1 MPFEA
6 YKLYQEYEPDK
17 YKTSTQE
24 KVARALAEAKK
35 EGLVPKQEAIDFKEV
50 KEILGKDFIGP
61 EAVEMALGIKLS
73 PEELEQVENIPFTR
87 EELEQAKELG
97 MMLVLR
103 VPHDKDKQPLTL
115 NRMREILAGEDKLGD
130 PKKKKSKLIYSQP
143 GEGWYNNE
151 AFATGGVTGFGWGLA
166 KKEVLQESLSK
177 NWDEQEEILKKWAEE
192 NNIDPQTIR
201 RRTPIEVAY
210 DTMLYYGANKEAL
223 LGGTYDWTS
232 VQSSVGR
239 FVNVGDFDSGGLNV
253 SRDTRDG
260 RDSDL
265 GVCPAR

>member
-6 YKLYQEYEPDK
+6 YKIYQEYEPDK

-35 EGLVPKQEAIDFKEV
+35 DGLVPKQEAIDFREV
-50 KEILGKDFIGP
+50 QEILGKDFIGP
-61 EAVEMALGIKLS
+61 EAIETTLGIKLS

-97 MMLVLR
+97 MLLVLR

-151 AFATGGVTGFGWGLA
+151 AFATGSVTGFGWGLA

-177 NWDEQEEILKKWAEE
+177 NWDEQEEILKKWAGK
-192 NNIDPQTIR
+192 NNIDPQAIR

-210 DTMLYYGANKEAL
+210 DTMLYYGANKETL
-223 LGGTYDWTS
+223 LEGTYDWTS
-232 VQSSVGR
+232 VQSSDGSFVSVGSFVSAGLGVGR
-239 FVNVGDFDSGGLNV
+239 AARGGRRSDFW
-253 SRDTRDG
+253 
-260 RDSDL
+260 
-265 GVCPAR
+265 VCPAR

>member
-6 YKLYQEYEPDK
+6 YKIYQEYEPNK

-24 KVARALAEAKK
+24 KVAKALAGAKK
-35 EGLVPKQEAIDFKEV
+35 EGLVPKQEAIDFGEA
-50 KEILGKDFIGP
+50 KEIMGKDFLGP
-61 EAVEMALGIKLS
+61 EAIEATFGIKLS
-73 PEELEQVENIPFTR
+73 SEELEQVENIPFTP

-115 NRMREILAGEDKLGD
+115 NRMREILAGEDKLGN
-130 PKKKKSKLIYSQP
+130 PQNKKTKLIYSQP

-151 AFATGGVTGFGWGLA
+151 VFATEAVTKFGWGLVT
-166 KKEVLQESLSK
+166 KEVLQDSLSK

-192 NNIDPQTIR
+192 NNIDLQTLR

-210 DTMLYYGANKEAL
+210 DTMLYYGANKETL
-223 LGGTYDWTS
+223 LEGTYDWTS
-232 VQSSVGR
+232 VQSSGGE
-239 FVNVGDFDSGGLNV
+239 FVDVGDFDSGGLYV
-253 SRDTRDG
+253 YSGTRG
-260 RDSDL
+260 IRFSNL